1 MISFAPSVLL
11 GGVTV
16 QTTDNRGFTPQELA
30 VRAADKIISVG
41 ENSHP
46 LVTEQAKAFKDHI
59 TVVIEFYLKEAVR
72 QDRVTIANRLTQ
84 SGNSELLKLL
94 ED

>member
-1 MISFAPSVLL
+1 MISALL
-11 GGVTV
+11 GGVSV
-16 QTTDNRGFTPQELA
+16 ITTSNRGLNTEELA
-30 VRAADKIISVG
+30 DRATEKIISVG

-46 LVTEQAKAFKDHI
+46 LITEQAKAFKAHI
-59 TVVIEFYLKEAVR
+59 KVVIESYLREAVR
-72 QDRVTIANRLTQ
+72 QDRVTIANRLSQ